1 MRNRKVWLYIIA
13 VAAIVLL
20 NFFEKDGSSAIVTL
34 TGLYFG
40 ANVGAKLTNTNKTG
54 ETKNEQKDL

>member
-1 MRNRKVWLYIIA
+1 MKQRKVVLFIISL
-13 VAAIVLL
+13 AAIVLL

-40 ANVGAKLTNTNKTG
+40 ANVGAKLTNTNNRG
-54 ETKNEQKDL
+54 EEKHVKEDL

>member
-1 MRNRKVWLYIIA
+1 MHNRKVWLYLVA

-40 ANVGAKLTNTNKTG
+40 ANVGAKFTNTNKK
-54 ETKNEQKDL
+54 EEEHNEQ

>member
-13 VAAIVLL
+13 VAAILVL

-40 ANVGAKLTNTNKTG
+40 ANVGVKLTNTNTNNRG
-54 ETKNEQKDL
+54 EHNG

>member
-1 MRNRKVWLYIIA
+1 MHNRKVWLYLIA
-13 VAAIVLL
+13 VAAILLL

-40 ANVGAKLTNTNKTG
+40 ANVGAKFTNKTG
-54 ETKNEQKDL
+54 ETKSE

>member
-1 MRNRKVWLYIIA
+1 MKQRKVVLFIISL
-13 VAAIVLL
+13 AAIVLL

-40 ANVGAKLTNTNKTG
+40 ANVGAKLTYTNKTG
-54 ETKNEQKDL
+54 EEKHEQKNL

>member
-1 MRNRKVWLYIIA
+1 MHNRKVWMYIIA
-13 VAAIVLL
+13 IAAIIVL

-40 ANVGAKLTNTNKTG
+40 ANVGAKLTYTNKTG
-54 ETKNEQKDL
+54 ENKNES